1 VTASPTQ
8 TLPSEVPALEMRHIS
23 KQYPG
28 VRALDDVSLTVGG
41 GEVHALLGE
50 NGAGKSTL
58 MKILAGAQ
66 PKDAGEILLNGTL
79 VHIDSPQKAMDLGIS
94 IIYQEFNLVPYLSAG
109 ENIFLGREPRG
120 ILPGFVDFTTLY
132 RESQRVLDALGV
144 KLDARTPVNQLSIAQ
159 QQMVEIA
166 KATSKKSK
174 IIVMDEPS
182 ATLTDHE
189 LVALFTLIRQLKSEG
204 VSIIYISH
212 RLEEVFEVCDR
223 ATIMRDGKWIATR
236 DVRGEVTGGLYQE
249 LPKTEEAVRESKLD
263 DLVEGKDEA
272 IHQLTASEALTRDEI
287 IRLMVGRELKEAIP
301 KVAAPLGPPALKV
314 HNLNRAGVL
323 HDICFEVRQ
332 GEVLGLAGLVGAGR
346 TETARAIFG
355 ADPIDSG
362 VIEVYGKQQTI
373 RSPQQAIKLGIGLV
387 TEDRKQQGLVL
398 GMVVRENTTLANLDL
413 LSVLGFIRGGEE
425 RRVAEKYKDDLS
437 IRTPSIEQ
445 TVQNLSGGNQQKVVL
460 AKWLFTGS
468 KVLIFD
474 EPTRG
479 IDVGA
484 KSEIYKLMNELAAKG
499 VAIIMISSEL
509 PEVLGMSDRILVMHE
524 GRIAG
529 ELSRQEATQ
538 EKIMHLATG
547 GE

>member
-1 VTASPTQ
+1 MTVATQ
-8 TLPSEVPALEMRHIS
+8 TPALEMRDIR

-28 VRALDDVSLTVGG
+28 VLALADVSLMVKP

-66 PKDAGEILLNGTL
+66 SKDSGTIDL
-79 VHIDSPQKAMDLGIS
+79 FGQSVQIDSPQKAMELGIS
-94 IIYQEFNLVPYLSAG
+94 IIYQEFNLVPYLSVG
-109 ENIFLGREPRG
+109 ENIYLGREPRAK
-120 ILPGFVDFTTLY
+120 LPGFVDFRKLY
-132 RESQRVLDALGV
+132 TDAQAVIDKLGV
-144 KLDARTPVNQLSIAQ
+144 KIDARAPVHTLSIAQ

-166 KATSKKSK
+166 KATSRKAR

-189 LVALFTLIRQLKSEG
+189 LHSLFSLIRQLKSEG

-212 RLEEVFEVCDR
+212 RLEEVFEICDR
-223 ATIMRDGKWIATR
+223 ATIMRDGNWVATE
-236 DVRGEVTGGLYQE
+236 EVTNLN
-249 LPKTEEAVRESKLD
+249 RED
-263 DLVEGKDEA
+263 
-272 IHQLTASEALTRDEI
+272 I
-287 IRLMVGRELKEAIP
+287 IRLMVGRELKDAIP
-301 KVAAPLGPPALKV
+301 KVAAQQGKPALTVK
-314 HNLNRAGVL
+314 NLNRTGVL
-323 HDICFEVRQ
+323 HDISFTVNQ
-332 GEVLGLAGLVGAGR
+332 GEILGLAGLVGAGR

-355 ADPIDSG
+355 ADPLTSG
-362 VIEVYGKQQTI
+362 SIEIFGVPVTV
-373 RSPQQAIKLGIGLV
+373 RSPQDAIRQGIGLV

-398 GMVVRENTTLANLDL
+398 NMVVRENNTLANLGS
-413 LSVLGFIRGGEE
+413 LSSFGFVRRKEE
-425 RRVAEKYKDDLS
+425 REVAEKYRKDLS
-437 IRTPSIEQ
+437 IKTPSIEQ

-468 KVLIFD
+468 KIMIFD

-484 KSEIYKLMNELAAKG
+484 KSEIYKLMNELAAQG

-509 PEVLGMSDRILVMHE
+509 PEILGMSDRILVMHE
-524 GRIAG
+524 GRISG
-529 ELSRQEATQ
+529 ELLRADATQ